1 MKDCSL
7 IPFSLSRCFLLPMLS
22 KKENKSVLIEAKTA
36 LDDKIQKKEK
46 RVFQA
51 FDWNSF
57 L

>member
-1 MKDCSL
+1 M
-7 IPFSLSRCFLLPMLS
+7 FFLPMLS